1 MENRPT
7 PYYWIEIA
15 NFPEMSGNYVWMQKE
30 KIYEHRTIEI
40 EPEDYAAD
48 LREIRFENGR
58 SRLVDMTPPSP
69 RGHRV
74 VDRNYLKD
82 PNIVDAFKLRRRDT
96 DLYLIFREQT
106 PFDSSIDASR
116 YHLQYSMART
126 VYWTIVHK
134 SNPSEMVF
142 SGNCAGRRQDIV
154 TDHVKG
160 TFWNGIDSHTGRCMC
175 D

>member
-1 MENRPT
+1 MDHRPT

-30 KIYEHRTIEI
+30 KIYEHRTIET
-40 EPEDYAAD
+40 EPEDY
-48 LREIRFENGR
+48 
-58 SRLVDMTPPSP
+58 PPSP
-69 RGHRV
+69 RGHWV
-74 VDRNYLKD
+74 VDRNHLKD
-82 PNIVDAFKLRRRDT
+82 PNIVDAFELSRRDT

-116 YHLQYSMART
+116 YHIQYSMART

-134 SNPSEMVF
+134 SNPSEMIF